1 MKNFD
6 SANNT
11 AKRKNRQATSRE
23 KILANYVSYKELDYK
38 IYKEPLQ
45 CNNKTKNSIFL
56 NGQRYLNRYFSEEDT
71 DSQRFDPLKKGDLK
85 PNEMPL
91 PT

>member
-23 KILANYVSYKELDYK
+23 KILANYMSYKELDYK

-45 CNNKTKNSIFL
+45 CNNKTKNSIFFKWAKIFE
-56 NGQRYLNRYFSEEDT
+56 QIF
-71 DSQRFDPLKKGDLK
+71 
-85 PNEMPL
+85 
-91 PT
+91 